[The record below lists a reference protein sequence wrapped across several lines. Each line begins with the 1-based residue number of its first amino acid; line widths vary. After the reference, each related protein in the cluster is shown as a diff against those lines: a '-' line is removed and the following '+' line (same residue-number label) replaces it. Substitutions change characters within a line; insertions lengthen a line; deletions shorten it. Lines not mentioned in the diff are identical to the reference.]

1 MFPVVQESSFLRSL
15 MLLKKKPFIHAGLSL
30 FFCFSI
36 LIFFASQANA
46 QSGRRLP
53 KLSPKPTETTTPKE
67 PPVEESK
74 PAKPQEKAPLVS
86 VMVVYQ
92 LYNVMSSQY
101 LTNAVLDG
109 CLERLQK
116 AIGLTARFGKEMNRK
131 EASDIAQKSSD
142 TYVLWLQLESES
154 FGQDTGRNSAQS
166 YYVNYVLYTPGTAKS
181 KSSGHV
187 YQRQRGVNP
196 LPQGDISAEYALKRA
211 GRELADRVLGALNLP
226 LPPDRY

>member
-1 MFPVVQESSFLRSL
+1 
-15 MLLKKKPFIHAGLSL
+15 MLLKKKAYIITGLSIL
-30 FFCFSI
+30 FCFSL
-36 LIFFASQANA
+36 LIFLPSTANA

-53 KLSPKPTETTTPKE
+53 KLPPKPTETTPPKE
-67 PPVEESK
+67 IPAEESK
-74 PAKPQEKAPLVS
+74 LAKPQENKPLVS
-86 VMVVYQ
+86 VLVVYQ

-116 AIGLTARFGKEMNRK
+116 AMGLTARFGKEMNRK
-131 EASDIAQKSSD
+131 EASEAAKKSSD

-166 YYVNYVLYTPGTAKS
+166 YYVNYVLYSPGTDKS

-187 YQRQRGVNP
+187 YQRQRGVGQI
-196 LPQGDISAEYALKRA
+196 PQGDITAEYALKRA

-226 LPPDRY
+226 LPPERY